1 MLHQQQQQQGASSPP
16 PPPGFAAAME
26 VEQQEAGGG
35 GGGGEDSE
43 RTSGGNRWPKQ
54 ETIALLK
61 IRSEMDA
68 EFKDSSIKGPLWQ
81 QVSRFI
87 FTYLHVFYP
96 YMLFLCFYFY
106 FPEFKIYGVF
116 IS

>member
-1 MLHQQQQQQGASSPP
+1 MLHQQQQQQQQGASSPP
-16 PPPGFAAAME
+16 PPPGFAAAAAMD
-26 VEQQEAGGG
+26 VEQQEGGGGGG

-43 RTSGGNRWPKQ
+43 RTSGGNRWPQQ

-87 FTYLHVFYP
+87 WTTCLHVFYP
-96 YMLFLCFYFY
+96 YMLFLCFYFLC
-106 FPEFKIYGVF
+106 
-116 IS
+116 S